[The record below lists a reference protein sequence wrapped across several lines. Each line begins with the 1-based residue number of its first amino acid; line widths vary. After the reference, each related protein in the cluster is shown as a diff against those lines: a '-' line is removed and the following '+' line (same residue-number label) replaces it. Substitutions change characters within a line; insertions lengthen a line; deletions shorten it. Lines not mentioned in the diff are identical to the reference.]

1 MLHKIEKSTHA
12 KIFLA
17 SGLFYISLFLYYIKK
32 TDLAT
37 TLLHLHTLLAFML
50 FLF

>member
-37 TLLHLHTLLAFML
+37 LLRLHTLLAFML